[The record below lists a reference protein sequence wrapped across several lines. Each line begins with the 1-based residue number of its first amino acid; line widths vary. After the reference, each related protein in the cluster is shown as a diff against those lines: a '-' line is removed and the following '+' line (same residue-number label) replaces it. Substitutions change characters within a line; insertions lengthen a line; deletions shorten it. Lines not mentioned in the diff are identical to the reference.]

1 MNKPY
6 YVSAFRFS
14 IAPQIFELL
23 PIVPQKSAY
32 WMEFW
37 LVFYRVPVLL
47 LNVREYLQDCTYFLC
62 GYSNF
67 SIPLCYLAN
76 TIVFDSVKS
85 ARNFLMGGFLKKT
98 SWGWLRLNETNKK
111 LGKIYFIWSV
121 RTYTGFTFLLLP
133 LQTTIS

>member
-1 MNKPY
+1 MFYDFQTESMETMKNEFLNTFQHY
-6 YVSAFRFS
+6 GFS

-98 SWGWLRLNETNKK
+98 S
-111 LGKIYFIWSV
+111 
-121 RTYTGFTFLLLP
+121 
-133 LQTTIS
+133 